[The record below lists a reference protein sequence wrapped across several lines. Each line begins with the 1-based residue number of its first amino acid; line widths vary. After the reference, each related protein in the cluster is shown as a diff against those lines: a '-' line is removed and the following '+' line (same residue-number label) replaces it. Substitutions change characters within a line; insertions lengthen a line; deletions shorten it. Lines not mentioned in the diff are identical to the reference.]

1 MRWLTTTGRSLLRNV
16 HIARTTAQQR
26 WTEISTTQ
34 NKQLVESRLVWAA
47 MALVMMSNVAAAQQ
61 GGGGGANTGICGMPG
76 GQALVPLVMNVV
88 SGALVIGGVLMVG
101 YGLLNITTNRRR
113 GTSGRTVVITGIA
126 ALAIGLVFGQIPAW
140 MAGIMGT
147 NLNSLGLQCI

>member
-1 MRWLTTTGRSLLRNV
+1 MSWLATMVQSIQMGTR
-16 HIARTTAQQR
+16 
-26 WTEISTTQ
+26 
-34 NKQLVESRLVWAA
+34 LVEKTIRQSWQRPTLDSVKRITRVRLAWAA
-47 MALVMMSNVAAAQQ
+47 MTIVLVSNVAAAQQ
-61 GGGGGANTGICGMPG
+61 GSGGGGTGICGMPG
-76 GQALVPLVMNVV
+76 GQALVPLLMNVV
-88 SGALVIGGVLMVG
+88 SGALVLGGVLMVG

>member
-1 MRWLTTTGRSLLRNV
+1 
-16 HIARTTAQQR
+16 
-26 WTEISTTQ
+26 
-34 NKQLVESRLVWAA
+34 
-47 MALVMMSNVAAAQQ
+47 MALVLMSNVAAAQQ
-61 GGGGGANTGICGMPG
+61 GGGGGGGADTGICGMPG

>member
-1 MRWLTTTGRSLLRNV
+1 MVQSIQMGTRLVEKTIRQSWQRPMFDSVKR
-16 HIARTTAQQR
+16 IAR
-26 WTEISTTQ
+26 I
-34 NKQLVESRLVWAA
+34 RLAWAA
-47 MALVMMSNVAAAQQ
+47 MTIVLVSNVAAAQQ
-61 GGGGGANTGICGMPG
+61 GGGGGGTGICGMPG

-88 SGALVIGGVLMVG
+88 SGALVLGGVLMVG

>member
-1 MRWLTTTGRSLLRNV
+1 MSWLTTVVQSIQLNTR
-16 HIARTTAQQR
+16 
-26 WTEISTTQ
+26 
-34 NKQLVESRLVWAA
+34 LVEKAARQSWQRRQLNTIKRIASVRLVWAA
-47 MALVMMSNVAAAQQ
+47 TTIVLVSNVAAAQQ
-61 GGGGGANTGICGMPG
+61 GGGGGTGICGMPG
-76 GQALVPLVMNVV
+76 GEALVPLVMNIV
-88 SGALVIGGVLMVG
+88 SGALVLGGVLMVG

-147 NLNSLGLQCI
+147 SLDSLGLQCI